1 MSTVFIQHNHII
13 LFYDLP
19 KEQSPQCFL
28 HAVLAWLT
36 SEQILSRL
44 DMCVQLVAGS
54 STQVPGLWTSINV
67 WEVKKYYTCILKGK
81 KLCKT
86 LSALKCGTAT
96 NECKKTKIYPAYFSS
111 ELWFTPEKSATRQRV
126 FPHYLLIPSQWQ
138 NVHSILIFTSLIVNP
153 TNIRVSYKGIQMLI
167 KGLNI

>member
-1 MSTVFIQHNHII
+1 MSTVFIHNRII

-19 KEQSPQCFL
+19 SEQSPQCFL
-28 HAVLAWLT
+28 QTVLAWWT

-44 DMCVQLVAGS
+44 DMFVQLVAGS
-54 STQVPGLWTSINV
+54 STQVPGLWTSIDV

-96 NECKKTKIYPAYFSS
+96 NECKKNENISCLLLEWVVIYTWKICYTSTSFST
-111 ELWFTPEKSATRQRV
+111 LFTDTITV
-126 FPHYLLIPSQWQ
+126 
-138 NVHSILIFTSLIVNP
+138 
-153 TNIRVSYKGIQMLI
+153 I
-167 KGLNI
+167 KCTFDIDIY